1 MIVPALMA
9 QGAHVRAY
17 DPHGMTE
24 ARRLIA
30 GLDTASDP
38 YACVADADA
47 MVILTEWDEFRALD
61 LDRVKTGM
69 KNPVV
74 VDLRNIY
81 RPADMTAKGFEYF
94 GVGRG

>member
-1 MIVPALMA
+1 ML
-9 QGAHVRAY
+9 
-17 DPHGMTE
+17 
-24 ARRLIA
+24 
-30 GLDTASDP
+30 
-38 YACVADADA
+38 
-47 MVILTEWDEFRALD
+47 ILTEWDQFRALD

-81 RPADMTAKGFEYF
+81 RPADMTAKGFRYF